1 MSIFDYKTA
10 LGGDGKA
17 LYSEAITLALYAS
30 TPTGEALPGTA
41 WRPISAS
48 QLGYQGNVSAQGT
61 ISGEQAIV
69 SDAQVEVLGKYDA
82 AGQLLSIGISFRGTD
97 SLKDG
102 INDLQAAFVSGFA
115 DNYSRLA
122 FDNLL
127 GKVAAFAAAQGLS
140 GSDVLVTG
148 HSLGGLGVNSLAA
161 MSSDHWGGFY
171 QDASY
176 VAFASPTQSANSSQ
190 VLNVGYEN
198 DPVFRALDGTHFN
211 ASSLGTHDKPQ
222 ESATNNIVSFT
233 DHYSSFLG
241 KLIPQ
246 SILNPQS
253 WSAHS
258 AVDYAGGLNRLINS
272 DFYDL
277 TSRDS
282 TVVISNLSEGKRDQ
296 VWVKDLNLYAEKH
309 TGSTFIIGTQ
319 SNDLLHG
326 GKGNDYLDGGAGDDR
341 FRDDGGYNIIHGGQ
355 GHNVL
360 ELQQPLKN
368 FSIANDGD
376 GTLYIRDAYGGIS
389 MTRDVGALVSH
400 ETGSWWQLFGKD
412 VSHSVTADGLQNG
425 NQWTAYNHSLNGDAY
440 GNALVASV
448 DGDWLFG
455 HGGDDLLS
463 SDKANVTFVGGT
475 GNDVMHSSG
484 GGGNTFLFSG
494 NFGFDLIHGYQNTDK
509 LVFMGVPGVDAHYDY
524 SQHLS
529 QNGNDTLLSVGEF
542 SVTLVGVGMDSLSG
556 SGLVFA

>member
-1 MSIFDYKTA
+1 
-10 LGGDGKA
+10 
-17 LYSEAITLALYAS
+17 
-30 TPTGEALPGTA
+30 
-41 WRPISAS
+41 
-48 QLGYQGNVSAQGT
+48 
-61 ISGEQAIV
+61 
-69 SDAQVEVLGKYDA
+69 
-82 AGQLLSIGISFRGTD
+82 
-97 SLKDG
+97 
-102 INDLQAAFVSGFA
+102 
-115 DNYSRLA
+115 
-122 FDNLL
+122 
-127 GKVAAFAAAQGLS
+127 
-140 GSDVLVTG
+140 
-148 HSLGGLGVNSLAA
+148 
-161 MSSDHWGGFY
+161 
-171 QDASY
+171 
-176 VAFASPTQSANSSQ
+176 
-190 VLNVGYEN
+190 
-198 DPVFRALDGTHFN
+198 
-211 ASSLGTHDKPQ
+211 
-222 ESATNNIVSFT
+222 
-233 DHYSSFLG
+233 
-241 KLIPQ
+241 
-246 SILNPQS
+246 
-253 WSAHS
+253 
-258 AVDYAGGLNRLINS
+258 
-272 DFYDL
+272 
-277 TSRDS
+277 
-282 TVVISNLSEGKRDQ
+282 VVISNLSEGKRDQ

>member
-1 MSIFDYKTA
+1 MSIFDYKNA
-10 LGGDGKA
+10 LGGTGKA
-17 LYSEAITLALYAS
+17 QYSDAITLALYAGS
-30 TPTGEALPGTA
+30 PTGEALPGTS
-41 WRPISAS
+41 WRPISAT
-48 QLGYQGNVSAQGT
+48 QLGYQGNISAQGT
-61 ISGEQAIV
+61 ISGEQTSV
-69 SDAQVEVLGKYDA
+69 SDAQVEILGKYDA

-97 SLKDG
+97 SLADAF
-102 INDLQAAFVSGFA
+102 NDLQAAFVPGFA

-140 GSDVLVTG
+140 GEDVLVTG
-148 HSLGGLGVNSLAA
+148 HSLGGLAVNSLAA
-161 MSSDHWGGFY
+161 MSGDHWSGFFK
-171 QDASY
+171 DANY
-176 VAFASPTQSANSSQ
+176 VAFASPTQSASNPQ
-190 VLNVGYEN
+190 VLNIGYEN
-198 DPVFRALDGTHFN
+198 DPVFRVLDGTHFN
-211 ASSLGTHDKPQ
+211 ASSLGTHDRAQ
-222 ESATNNIVSFT
+222 DSATNNIVSFT
-233 DHYSSFLG
+233 DHYSSLLG
-241 KLIPQ
+241 KVVPQ
-246 SILNPQS
+246 SILNPLS

-258 AVDYAGGLNRLINS
+258 AVGYAAGLNRLLDS

-282 TVVISNLSEGKRDQ
+282 TVVIANLSEGKRDQ

-360 ELQQPLKN
+360 ELQQPLTN

-376 GTLYIRDAYGGIS
+376 GTLYVRDAYGGIS

-412 VSHSVTADGLQNG
+412 VSHSVTDSGLLSG
-425 NQWTAYNHSLNGDAY
+425 NQLTAYNHSLNGDAY

-463 SDKANVTFVGGT
+463 SDKASVTFVGGA
-475 GNDVMHSSG
+475 GNDVMYSSG
-484 GGGNTFLFSG
+484 GGANTFLFSG
-494 NFGFDLIHGYQNTDK
+494 HFGFDLIHGYQNTDK
-509 LVFMGVPGVDAHYDY
+509 LVFMGVAGIDAQYDY

-529 QNGNDTLLSVGEF
+529 QSGNDTLLNVGDY
-542 SVTLVGVGMDSLSG
+542 SVTLVGVGMDTLSG
-556 SGLVFA
+556 SSLVFA

>member
-1 MSIFDYKTA
+1 MSIFDYKSA
-10 LGGDGKA
+10 LGSAGKA
-17 LYSEAITLALYAS
+17 QYSEAITLALYAS
-30 TPTGEALPGTA
+30 NPTGEALPGTS

-48 QLGYQGNVSAQGT
+48 QLGYQGHVSAQGT
-61 ISGEQAIV
+61 ISGEQAVV
-69 SDAQVEVLGKYDA
+69 SDAQVEILGKYDG

-102 INDLQAAFVSGFA
+102 LNDLQAAFVSGFA

-127 GKVAAFAAAQGLS
+127 GKVAAFATAQGLS

-148 HSLGGLGVNSLAA
+148 HSLGGLGVNSLA
-161 MSSDHWGGFY
+161 SLSTDHWGSFY

-176 VAFASPTQSANSSQ
+176 LAFASPTQSAGDK
-190 VLNVGYEN
+190 VLNIGYEN
-198 DPVFRALDGTHFN
+198 DPVFRVLDGTHFN

-222 ESATNNIVSFT
+222 ESATNNLVSFT

-241 KLIPQ
+241 QWIPQ
-246 SILNPQS
+246 SILNPKS

-258 AVDYAGGLNRLINS
+258 AVDYAAGLNRLIGS

-282 TVVISNLSEGKRDQ
+282 TVVISNLSEGQRDQ
-296 VWVKDLNLYAEKH
+296 VWVKDLNLNAQKH
-309 TGSTFIIGTQ
+309 TGSTLIIGTQ

-360 ELQQPLKN
+360 ELQQPLQN

-389 MTRDVGALVSH
+389 MTRDVRALVSH
-400 ETGSWWQLFGKD
+400 EAGSWWQLFGKD
-412 VSHSVTADGLQNG
+412 VSYSVTADGLQHG

-463 SDKANVTFVGGT
+463 SDKANVTFVGGA
-475 GNDVMHSSG
+475 GNDVMHSTG
-484 GGGNTFLFSG
+484 GGANTFLFSG
-494 NFGFDLIHGYQNTDK
+494 HFGLDLIQGYQYSDK
-509 LVFMGVPGVDAHYDY
+509 LVFMGVPGIDSQYDY
-524 SQHLS
+524 RQHLS
-529 QNGNDTLLSVGEF
+529 QSGNDTLLKVGEH
-542 SVTLVGVGMDSLSG
+542 SVTLVGVGIEGLNG
-556 SGLVFA
+556 SGIVFA

>member
-1 MSIFDYKTA
+1 MSIFDYKNA
-10 LGGDGKA
+10 LGSAGKA
-17 LYSEAITLALYAS
+17 QYSDAITLALYAS
-30 TPTGEALPGTA
+30 SPTGEALPGTS

-48 QLGYQGNVSAQGT
+48 QLGYQGNISAQGT
-61 ISGEQAIV
+61 ISGEQSSV
-69 SDAQVEVLGKYDA
+69 CDAQVEILGKYDA
-82 AGQLLSIGISFRGTD
+82 AGQLLSIGISFRGTE
-97 SLKDG
+97 SLADVV
-102 INDLQAAFVSGFA
+102 NDLQAAFVPGFA

-148 HSLGGLGVNSLAA
+148 HSLGGLAVNSLAA
-161 MSSDHWGGFY
+161 MSAAHWGGFFK
-171 QDASY
+171 DASY
-176 VAFASPTQSANSSQ
+176 VAFASPTQSDDSQQ
-190 VLNVGYEN
+190 VLNIGYEN
-198 DPVFRALDGTHFN
+198 DPVFRVLDGTHFN
-211 ASSLGTHDKPQ
+211 GSSLGTHDKPQ

-233 DHYSSFLG
+233 DHYSSLFG
-241 KLIPQ
+241 KLVPQ
-246 SILNPQS
+246 SILNPWS

-296 VWVKDLNLYAEKH
+296 VWVKDLNLYADKH
-309 TGSTFIIGTQ
+309 SGSTFIIGTQ

-341 FRDDGGYNIIHGGQ
+341 FRDDGGYNIIHGGS

-400 ETGSWWQLFGKD
+400 ETWGLWNLFSKD
-412 VSHSVTADGLQNG
+412 VSYGVTDQGLQNG

-448 DGDWLFG
+448 NGDWLFG

-463 SDKANVTFVGGT
+463 SDKANVTFVGGA

-484 GGGNTFLFSG
+484 GGSNTFLFSG
-494 NFGFDLIHGYQNTDK
+494 NFGLDLIHGYQSSDK
-509 LVFMGVPGVDAHYDY
+509 LVFMGVPGIDAHYDY
-524 SQHLS
+524 GQHLS
-529 QNGNDTLLSVGEF
+529 QSGNDTLLKVGDY
-542 SVTLVGVGMDSLSG
+542 SVTLVGIGMEGVNG
-556 SGLVFA
+556 SGIVFA

>member
-1 MSIFDYKTA
+1 MSIFDYKNA
-10 LGGDGKA
+10 VGGAGKA
-17 LYSEAITLALYAS
+17 QYSEAITLALYAGN
-30 TPTGEALPGTA
+30 PTGEALPGTS

-48 QLGYQGNVSAQGT
+48 QLGYQGHVSAQGT
-61 ISGEQAIV
+61 ISGEQSSV
-69 SDAQVEVLGKYDA
+69 SDAQVEILGKYDG
-82 AGQLLSIGISFRGTD
+82 AGQLLSIGIGFRGTD

-102 INDLQAAFVSGFA
+102 LNDLQAAFVSGFA

-127 GKVAAFAAAQGLS
+127 CKVAAFAAAQGLS

-148 HSLGGLGVNSLAA
+148 HSLGGLAVNSLATL
-161 MSSDHWGGFY
+161 STEHWGGFY
-171 QDASY
+171 QDAHY
-176 VAFASPTQSANSSQ
+176 LAFASPTQSASDK
-190 VLNVGYEN
+190 VLNIGYEN

-233 DHYSSFLG
+233 DHYSSLSG
-241 KLIPQ
+241 KLVPQ
-246 SILNPQS
+246 SILNPWS

-258 AVDYAGGLNRLINS
+258 AVDYAAALNRVINS

-282 TVVISNLSEGKRDQ
+282 TVVVSNLSEDKRDQ
-296 VWVKDLNLYAEKH
+296 VWVKDLNLYADQH
-309 TGSTFIIGTQ
+309 SGSTFIIGTQ

-341 FRDDGGYNIIHGGQ
+341 FRDDGGYNIIHGGS

-360 ELQQPLKN
+360 QLQQPLKN

-376 GTLYIRDAYGGIS
+376 GTLYVRDAYGGIS
-389 MTRDVGALVSH
+389 MTRDIGALVSH
-400 ETGSWWQLFGKD
+400 EAGSWWQLLGKD
-412 VSHSVTADGLQNG
+412 VSYSVAADGLQNG

-448 DGDWLFG
+448 NGDWLFG

-463 SDKANVTFVGGT
+463 SDKANVTFVGGA
-475 GNDVMHSSG
+475 GNDVMYSSG
-484 GGGNTFLFSG
+484 GGSNTFLFSG
-494 NFGFDLIHGYQNTDK
+494 NFGLDLIHGYQSSDK
-509 LVFMGVPGVDAHYDY
+509 LVFMGVPGIDAHYDY

-529 QNGNDTLLSVGEF
+529 QSGNDTLLKVGDY
-542 SVTLVGVGMDSLSG
+542 SVTLVGIGMEGLNG
-556 SGLVFA
+556 SGIVFA

>member
-1 MSIFDYKTA
+1 MSIFDYKNA
-10 LGGDGKA
+10 VGGAGKA
-17 LYSEAITLALYAS
+17 QYSEAITLALYAGN
-30 TPTGEALPGTA
+30 PTGEALPGTS

-48 QLGYQGNVSAQGT
+48 QLGYQGHISAQGT
-61 ISGEQAIV
+61 ISGEQSSV
-69 SDAQVEVLGKYDA
+69 SDAQVEILGKYDG

-102 INDLQAAFVSGFA
+102 LNDLQAAFVSGFA

-148 HSLGGLGVNSLAA
+148 HSLGGLAVNSLATL
-161 MSSDHWGGFY
+161 STEHWGGFY
-171 QDASY
+171 QDAHY
-176 VAFASPTQSANSSQ
+176 LAFASPTQSASDK
-190 VLNVGYEN
+190 VLNIGYEN

-233 DHYSSFLG
+233 DHYSSLSG
-241 KLIPQ
+241 KLVPQ
-246 SILNPQS
+246 SILNPWS

-258 AVDYAGGLNRLINS
+258 AVDYAAGLNRVINS

-282 TVVISNLSEGKRDQ
+282 TVVVSNLSEDKRDQ
-296 VWVKDLNLYAEKH
+296 VWVKDLNLYADQH
-309 TGSTFIIGTQ
+309 SGSTFIIGTQ

-341 FRDDGGYNIIHGGQ
+341 FRDDGGYNIIHGGS

-360 ELQQPLKN
+360 QLQQPLKN

-376 GTLYIRDAYGGIS
+376 GTLYVRDAYGGIS
-389 MTRDVGALVSH
+389 MTRDIGALVSH
-400 ETGSWWQLFGKD
+400 EAGSWWQLLGKD
-412 VSHSVTADGLQNG
+412 VSYSVTADGLQNG

-448 DGDWLFG
+448 NGDWLFG

-463 SDKANVTFVGGT
+463 SDKANVTFVGGA
-475 GNDVMHSSG
+475 GNDDMYSSG
-484 GGGNTFLFSG
+484 GGSNTFLFSG
-494 NFGFDLIHGYQNTDK
+494 NFGLDLIHGYQSSDK
-509 LVFMGVPGVDAHYDY
+509 LVFMGVPGIDAHYDY

-529 QNGNDTLLSVGEF
+529 QSGNDTLLKVGDY
-542 SVTLVGVGMDSLSG
+542 SVTLVGIGMEGLNG
-556 SGLVFA
+556 SGIVFA